1 MMVCHCRAVRD
12 SVVRRV
18 IDTGVLE
25 VDAIAAACGAGSK
38 CGGCRETLEE
48 LVREAC
54 AGRQVSIGNRALV
67 A

>member
-12 SVVRRV
+12 SVIREV
-18 IDTGVLE
+18 IEAGVLD
-25 VDAIAAACGAGSK
+25 VDDIIAACGAGSR

-54 AGRQVSIGNRALV
+54 AGTPVLIGAF
-67 A
+67 AG